1 MLLTDDECSKTAPI
15 RAAAGKK
22 VHEFEWNAC
31 NVDGRTERQFCSLI
45 YMYRLGTYTEALRGF
60 KSRAKR
66 GF

>member
-31 NVDGRTERQFCSLI
+31 NVDGRTERQMDSFA
-45 YMYRLGTYTEALRGF
+45 T
-60 KSRAKR
+60 
-66 GF
+66 